1 MKKAITGIVFFTL
14 MATSVH
20 AASEG
25 VEEGPG
31 PKMRGGGNGQRM
43 AHFQQALGLSDE
55 QVAQIHE
62 IRQNGGGRDEV
73 RGVLTDEQRAL
84 MDEHRAN
91 RQGRGGQGRGPGR
104 GYGYGPGPANPPGEV
119 EEEDG

>member
-1 MKKAITGIVFFTL
+1 MKKTITGIVFFALITT
-14 MATSVH
+14 AVH

-25 VEEGPG
+25 VEEGQG

-73 RGVLTDEQRAL
+73 RSVLTDEQRAL

-104 GYGYGPGPANPPGEV
+104 GYGYGPGPANPPAEAQ
-119 EEEDG
+119 EEDG

>member
-25 VEEGPG
+25 VEEGQG
-31 PKMRGGGNGQRM
+31 PNMRGGGNGQRM

-55 QVAQIHE
+55 QVTQIRE
-62 IRQNGGGRDEV
+62 IRQNGGSRDEV
-73 RGVLTDEQRAL
+73 RSVLTDEQRAL

-104 GYGYGPGPANPPGEV
+104 GYGYGPGPGGPPDETP
-119 EEEDG
+119 EEEG

>member
-1 MKKAITGIVFFTL
+1 MKKVITGMVFITL
-14 MATSVH
+14 ITTAVH
-20 AASEG
+20 AASES
-25 VEEGPG
+25 VEEGQG

-43 AHFQQALGLSDE
+43 AHLQQALGLSDE

-73 RGVLTDEQRAL
+73 RSVLTDEQRAM

-104 GYGYGPGPANPPGEV
+104 GYGYGPGPANPPAEV
-119 EEEDG
+119 QEEDG

>member
-1 MKKAITGIVFFTL
+1 MKKTITGIVFFALITT
-14 MATSVH
+14 AVH
-20 AASEG
+20 AASES
-25 VEEGPG
+25 VEEGQG

-43 AHFQQALGLSDE
+43 AHLQQALGLSDE

-73 RGVLTDEQRAL
+73 RSVLTDEQRAL